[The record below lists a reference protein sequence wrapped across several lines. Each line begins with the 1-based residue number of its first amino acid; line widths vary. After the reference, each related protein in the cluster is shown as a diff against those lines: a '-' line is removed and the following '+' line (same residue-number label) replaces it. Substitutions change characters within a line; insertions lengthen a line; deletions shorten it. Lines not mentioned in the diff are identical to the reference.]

1 MPYELGHFQLFVV
14 GLMAPIP
21 LPLSY
26 ESTCCQLYVL
36 PASSSVYVLPAPSA
50 PFVPR
55 ILPSPFCIML
65 QLSYEFTCCSAHMTH
80 AFMLQLSYGFTCC
93 LHTCPLVPLT
103 WLLSPHEQATST
115 PAARPYMTL
124 FTYLPG
130 VSLLCLC
137 ILLFVHTSLF
147 LCYPSSS
154 P

>member
-1 MPYELGHFQLFVV
+1 MPYELGHSQLFVV

-65 QLSYEFTCCSAHMTH
+65 QLSYDLTCCSAHMAL
-80 AFMLQLSYGFTCC
+80 AFMLQLSYEFTCC

-103 WLLSPHEQATST
+103 CLGFFHLMSKQQ
-115 PAARPYMTL
+115 ARPQHARTL
-124 FTYLPG
+124 HF
-130 VSLLCLC
+130 
-137 ILLFVHTSLF
+137 SLF
-147 LCYPSSS
+147 AWSFFALPMYYVLCSRCTVFELS
-154 P
+154 